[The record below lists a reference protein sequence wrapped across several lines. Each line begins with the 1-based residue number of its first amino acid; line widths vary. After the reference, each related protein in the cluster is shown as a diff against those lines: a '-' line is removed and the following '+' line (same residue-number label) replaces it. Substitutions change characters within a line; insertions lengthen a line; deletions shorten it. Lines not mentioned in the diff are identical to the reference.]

1 MDIILISGLIILGL
15 TAGAL
20 SGLIGIGGGIIIIPA
35 LVFIFGLS
43 QKMAQGT
50 TLALLVPPIGLL
62 AALTYYKHGYVDIKF
77 ATLIIIGFL
86 IGSIIGA
93 KFAVKL
99 PTEIITKVFAI
110 SIILIGIK
118 MLFSK

>member
-1 MDIILISGLIILGL
+1 MDIVLIAGLVTLGLI
-15 TAGAL
+15 AGTL
-20 SGLIGIGGGIIIIPA
+20 SGLVGIGGGIIIIPA

-50 TLALLVPPIGLL
+50 TLALFTFPIGLL

-77 ATLIIIGFL
+77 AALIIIGFL
-86 IGSIIGA
+86 IGSLIGA
-93 KFAVKL
+93 KFAVRL
-99 PTEIITKVFAI
+99 PTEILTKIFAI
-110 SIILIGIK
+110 SVILIGIK